1 MVKIELNKKLE
12 VGGSLKP
19 ISFQV
24 SLASNAIL
32 GISGP
37 SGCGK
42 TSILKLIAGL
52 MPADELVV
60 ELNGRI
66 IRDAKQGLDCPLYE
80 QSISMLFQSV
90 ELLPH
95 LSVEEHVKWINPSES
110 GKSLEASLKTLGL
123 LELSKQKPNRL
134 SGGQQQRLGLLMCLL
149 TQPELLLLD
158 EPFSAQD
165 ENNRQAML
173 KLIQVFQE
181 RKSFPVILVSH
192 QQEWLSKNCSS
203 IQQLDPL

>member
-19 ISFQV
+19 LSFQA
-24 SLASNAIL
+24 SLAPNAIL

-60 ELNGRI
+60 ELNGRC
-66 IRDAKQGLDCPLYE
+66 IRDTKQGIDSPLNK

-95 LSVEEHVKWINPSES
+95 LSVEEHVKWVNPSEPI
-110 GKSLEASLKTLGL
+110 KSLEASLSALGL
-123 LELSKQKPNRL
+123 LELSKQRPNRL

-149 TQPELLLLD
+149 THPDLLLLD

-165 ENNRQAML
+165 ENNRQAMM
-173 KLIQVFQE
+173 KLIKGFQG
-181 RKSFPVILVSH
+181 RKPFPVILVSH
-192 QQEWLSKNCSS
+192 QQEWLSKNCTSV
-203 IQQLDPL
+203 QQLEPL

>member
-24 SLASNAIL
+24 SLAPNAIL

-52 MPADELVV
+52 MSADELVV

-66 IRDAKQGLDCPLYE
+66 IRDTKQGLDCPLYG

>member
-19 ISFQV
+19 ISFQA
-24 SLASNAIL
+24 SLAPNAIL

-52 MPADELVV
+52 MPADKLMV
-60 ELNGRI
+60 ELNGRC
-66 IRDAKQGLDCPLYE
+66 IRDSQHGIDCPLNE

-95 LSVEEHVKWINPSES
+95 LSVEEHVKWINSSEP
-110 GKSLEASLKTLGL
+110 GKSIEASLKMLGL
-123 LELSKQKPNRL
+123 LELSKQRPNRL

-165 ENNRQAML
+165 DNNRQAMI

-181 RKSFPVILVSH
+181 RKPFPVILVSH

>member
-1 MVKIELNKKLE
+1 MVKIELNKQLE
-12 VGGSLKP
+12 VGGSLRP
-19 ISFQV
+19 LSFQA
-24 SLASNAIL
+24 SLAPNAIL

-60 ELNGRI
+60 ELNGRC
-66 IRDAKQGLDCPLYE
+66 IRDAQQGIDSPLNE

-95 LSVEEHVKWINPSES
+95 LSVEEHVKWVNPSELT
-110 GKSLEASLKTLGL
+110 KPLEASLSALGL
-123 LELSKQKPNRL
+123 LGLSKQRPDRL

-149 TQPELLLLD
+149 TQPDLLLLD

-165 ENNRQAML
+165 ENNRQAMM
-173 KLIQVFQE
+173 KLIQGFQE
-181 RKSFPVILVSH
+181 RKPFPVILVSH
-192 QQEWLSKNCSS
+192 QQEWLFKNCSS
-203 IQQLDPL
+203 VQQLDPL

>member
-1 MVKIELNKKLE
+1 MVKIELNKNLE

-95 LSVEEHVKWINPSES
+95 LSVEEHVKWINPSEP

-173 KLIQVFQE
+173 KLIQVFQK
-181 RKSFPVILVSH
+181 RKPFPVILVSH